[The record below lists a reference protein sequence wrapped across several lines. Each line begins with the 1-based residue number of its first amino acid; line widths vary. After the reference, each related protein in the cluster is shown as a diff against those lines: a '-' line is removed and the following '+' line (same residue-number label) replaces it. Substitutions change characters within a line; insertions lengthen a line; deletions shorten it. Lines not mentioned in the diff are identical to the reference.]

1 MEDVCQIERNNEIAD
16 RLQATSSHMGKDD
29 PKRFA
34 LIKAVESIRK
44 CHDNHLKAGADL
56 TTLHGIG
63 PIYEKKVASR
73 CLLFV

>member
-1 MEDVCQIERNNEIAD
+1 
-16 RLQATSSHMGKDD
+16 LQATQSSHMKKDD
-29 PKRFA
+29 AKRFA

-56 TTLHGIG
+56 KTLDGIG
-63 PIYEKKVASR
+63 PSYAKKVASR